1 MAAVRT
7 WPTTAAAAAAA
18 FAGGGGAE
26 ESAACR
32 YGPWRAIKLRREKW
46 NIREERKRG

>member
-7 WPTTAAAAAAA
+7 WPTTAAAAVASAA
-18 FAGGGGAE
+18 GGGAE
-26 ESAACR
+26 EYAACR